1 MDEKTFDRV
10 EKKYIISS
18 ANKKELLKVIKKN
31 MKKDKFH
38 KSGVF
43 NIYFDN
49 DNYDFIIQSIDHP
62 VFKEKLRVRSYYG
75 YDKAF
80 FEIKTK
86 MLGKDY
92 NVGYKRRVLVT
103 HKDYNDFVKKK
114 ADFIEIAERR
124 IETKNDLQIAR
135 EIDYFI
141 KQYNLKPKILVYY
154 NRESYKGDNNL
165 RITFD
170 TNLKY
175 RNSNLKFT
183 KNKKDKLAL
192 KKGDIIMEIKA
203 SGSYPMWLVQA
214 LSKEHTYPQR
224 FSKIGKIYELL
235 RKEQNV

>member
-10 EKKYIISS
+10 EKKYLITS
-18 ANKKELLKVIKKN
+18 AQKKELLKVIKKN

-49 DNYDFIIQSIDHP
+49 DNYDFIIKSIDHP
-62 VFKEKLRVRSYYG
+62 VFKEKLRVRSYDG
-75 YDKAF
+75 YNKAF

-86 MLGKDY
+86 LLGKDY

-103 HKDYNDFVKKK
+103 HKDYNDFIKKK
-114 ADFIEIAERR
+114 ADFIEIAGRKVEAP
-124 IETKNDLQIAR
+124 TDMQIAR

-154 NRESYKGDNNL
+154 NRESYKGENNL

-170 TNLKY
+170 SSLKY
-175 RNSNLKFT
+175 RNRNLKFT
-183 KNKKDKLAL
+183 KNKKDKSAL
-192 KKGDIIMEIKA
+192 KRGELIMEIKA
-203 SGSYPMWLVQA
+203 RGSYPMWLVHA
-214 LSKEHTYPQR
+214 LSKEHAYPQR
-224 FSKIGKIYELL
+224 FSKIGKVYGIL